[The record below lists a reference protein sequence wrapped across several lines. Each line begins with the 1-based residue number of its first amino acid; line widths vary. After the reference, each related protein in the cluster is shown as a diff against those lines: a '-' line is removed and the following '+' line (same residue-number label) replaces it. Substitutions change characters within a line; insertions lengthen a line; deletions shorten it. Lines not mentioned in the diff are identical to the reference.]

1 MKSHLTSEE
10 IAAAVAGL
18 ELEPSSS
25 EHLESCVICRAEAAD
40 LEQLIG
46 ARREEMLAGEPDWE
60 AQASRIMDR
69 LPTEPG
75 AVQRQRRRWL
85 RPVLAV
91 AAVVV
96 LAVGLGILRPDE
108 SVEQP
113 IDEPT
118 VEEILAEMDE
128 LLSDD
133 SIPGFEII
141 DPETNDLE
149 TFFDNGAS

>member
-1 MKSHLTSEE
+1 MKDHLTSEE
-10 IAAAVAGL
+10 IAAAIAGL

-25 EHLESCVICRAEAAD
+25 EHFESCVVCRAEAAD

-60 AQASRIMDR
+60 AQASQIMDR
-69 LPTEPG
+69 LPTDPG
-75 AVQRQRRRWL
+75 AVQRQRPRWL

-128 LLSDD
+128 LLSND

-149 TFFDNGAS
+149 TFFNNGAS